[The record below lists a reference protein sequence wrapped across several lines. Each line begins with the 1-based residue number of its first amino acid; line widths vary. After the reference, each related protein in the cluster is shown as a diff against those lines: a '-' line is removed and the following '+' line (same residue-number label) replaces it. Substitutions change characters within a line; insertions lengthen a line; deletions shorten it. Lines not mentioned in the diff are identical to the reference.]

1 MGKVVVIGG
10 GAAGL
15 FAAYSA
21 ALNNKQVILLEKN
34 EKLGK
39 KIYITGKGRCNLTT
53 SVPMDEFFNY
63 IVSNPKF
70 LFSSINNLSP
80 NDVCEFFENNG
91 TSLKEE
97 RGNRIF
103 PASDKASD
111 VTKTL
116 EKVLIS
122 LGVDIRL
129 NTTATELIT
138 LNGHIKGV
146 KTDNADIL
154 CDSVIICCG
163 GVSYPLT
170 GSTGDGYAFA
180 RKLGHNIVELKP
192 ANGNFEKL
200 CFITAGM
207 LNEYK
212 SDFCVESFDP
222 RCVKWFKDH
231 RPEFIRGQLSQ
242 NYLKKKNSKIS
253 FIKRFA
259 AANLLT
265 NVLTKPDFVAYKFCD
280 RNNLSFKIWTK
291 IFKLQGVTWTV
302 TDKISLK
309 IAENENLIPI
319 FEDKKVD

>member
-1 MGKVVVIGG
+1 MIYILASIFLLILIYLYLIYGRVGFTDFKAFKGVRFAHRGFHGNGVPENSLAAFKRAVEHGFGSEFDVHITADGIPVVIHD
-10 GAAGL
+10 
-15 FAAYSA
+15 S
-21 ALNNKQVILLEKN
+21 
-34 EKLGK
+34 
-39 KIYITGKGRCNLTT
+39 
-53 SVPMDEFFNY
+53 
-63 IVSNPKF
+63 
-70 LFSSINNLSP
+70 
-80 NDVCEFFENNG
+80 
-91 TSLKEE
+91 SLK
-97 RGNRIF
+97 RTAG
-103 PASDKASD
+103 AD
-111 VTKTL
+111 VNVEDLTL
-116 EKVLIS
+116 EQLGDYSLENTDEKIPTLKEVLAIFE
-122 LGVDIRL
+122 GKQPI
-129 NTTATELIT
+129 
-138 LNGHIKGV
+138 
-146 KTDNADIL
+146 
-154 CDSVIICCG
+154 
-163 GVSYPLT
+163 
-170 GSTGDGYAFA
+170 
-180 RKLGHNIVELKP
+180 IVELKP

-242 NYLKKKNSKIS
+242 NYLKKKNLKIS